1 MSRTEI
7 RLDQIV
13 NVGVVKRRS
22 GTSYKSVH
30 NLLAGITAEYIENSI
45 KPEHNDDLYRELEM
59 FFRQA
64 YKPANEWL
72 VSLRPFDSLNDFLDL
87 IFFREDEDSYKVL
100 SSRIFFIRDSDASF
114 IRIGE
119 LEFPSSNRFIRICNL
134 DNQKF
139 ALVYSQVGETPVYKV
154 IAGPGPK
161 NSYKEETKPIFR
173 DSNGSQVDPDG
184 TCLPLVD
191 PEQFFQL
198 TDDLRKVDKDQK
210 AAISANCDHNLLI
223 VAGAGSGKT
232 RSLVGRMCY
241 LHLVKRIPLNRIAML
256 TFTRKAA
263 QKLIKSASEQLTE
276 SYGNLGITAS
286 STSIN
291 ASTIDAFF
299 KRLIE
304 IHWSEMGFTKNPK
317 FSFDMKLDTKLNIL
331 SRIIEE
337 DDFPLREENGGR
349 NENGL
354 EKLKVL
360 RAQIENYANGLTV
373 NIPGIDNLLRSYVDW
388 QVRNNEIVEFFCA
401 SCIVKN
407 TLDNNEAFKNRLCE
421 SFECILIDEFQDIN
435 KLQNEIFAA
444 LYDTSVHFTLV
455 GDDDQTI
462 YTWRGSDVDIIRDM
476 QKDENVNTVFL
487 TVNYRNNPY
496 IVRAGN
502 SILRRMGERS
512 KNGVEITPY
521 QNTGEKV
528 RICRISKNYAE
539 LANEV
544 SKIYDPSKDG
554 DSICILSRK
563 SKCHGDIQKALEGMN
578 IPSVIIGSRPD
589 SDISSG
595 YKALKAMTFIAC
607 RSNVKANYDLLNEL
621 AEGRYSNMELK
632 SFITGVKPFTADE
645 SGSLFRVEYMVKLF
659 EYLDI
664 TLHPAADFEEMVSN
678 YCRAYACIVE
688 NDTSEDRVVQDPC
701 LSSFMDYVSEND
713 WMYPE
718 IGRNVLT
725 SIFSRFERRYLA
737 NEQNRDARTNDV
749 NTVLISSIHSSKGL
763 EYDDVFVVELDEKS
777 FPNTKIID
785 SEYDELIRKIEDLR
799 LSEKKLGELRSNTA
813 NGLYSELIS
822 ECDTAGF
829 QMMGRD
835 DIESLKE
842 ELEDVRDDVLGFT
855 ADGIE
860 EYRNIYD
867 AYIRPEI
874 ESYKDRLHRI
884 NLNKRATEET
894 YHGIEEK
901 LLTADSIDRELESQL
916 QSVSDEIS
924 DIDSQIGSMRT
935 EFDGFLRSISHLES
949 MNALCSTAKQYLL
962 DIDHLTHQEQL
973 RNELRK
979 MRDEMVNEE
988 LRSFYVS
995 ISRAR
1000 KLLYLCST
1008 LGSCPSKF
1016 LDILDREDCEDY
1028 ELTTRSEDEQMR
1040 SLREFKKT
1048 VDVEMAK
1055 PKPDL
1060 EVIDKATAQ
1069 MMSSTTDDMKAGLES
1084 NVNEFLLE
1092 NPDFKKLTGG
1102 SRTYLVTA
1110 LNLDY
1115 LGKTTG
1121 SDFNNEVLLNLMRS
1135 GEELVRSHVSPDA
1148 EQIVLDDTD
1157 MVEELHKKLKFLGR
1171 DRKTNNSPSGRYLKE
1186 QFYDYPA
1193 RSPLD
1198 DFKKIALAQY
1208 VTFSG
1213 MWPEVSETYSGNW
1226 DVKTINT
1233 DPDEFI
1239 NCALDLCNMRNE
1251 TTHTMV
1257 DETWKNDYVPYAY
1270 NCLKTIVNTF

>member
-7 RLDQIV
+7 GLDQIV
-13 NVGVVKRRS
+13 NVGVVKKKS
-22 GTSYKSVH
+22 GTSYKSIH
-30 NLLAGITAEYIENSI
+30 NLLAGITAEYIENTI
-45 KPEHNDDLYRELEM
+45 KPQRSDDLYRELEM

-64 YKPANEWL
+64 NKPASEWL
-72 VSLRPFDSLNDFLDL
+72 ISLRPFDSLNDFLNL
-87 IFFREDEDSYKVL
+87 IFFQENEDSYRDL
-100 SSRIFFIRDSDASF
+100 SSRIFFIQDSNSSF

-119 LEFPSSNRFIRICNL
+119 LEFPSSNKFIRICEL

-139 ALVYSQVGETPVYKV
+139 ALIYTQVGETPVYKV
-154 IAGPGPK
+154 ISGPGPK
-161 NSYKEETKPIFR
+161 NSYKEETKPIFQ
-173 DSNGSQVDPDG
+173 DSNGSQVDPDS
-184 TCLPLVD
+184 TCLPFVD

-210 AAISANCDHNLLI
+210 AAISANCDRNLLI

-241 LHLVKRIPLNRIAML
+241 LHLVKRIPLNKIAML

-276 SYGNLGITAS
+276 SYGNLSITTNP
-286 STSIN
+286 TSIN

-304 IHWSEMGFTKNPK
+304 IYWSEMGFTKNPK
-317 FSFDMKLDTKLNIL
+317 FNFDMKLDTKLNIL
-331 SRIIEE
+331 SKIIEE
-337 DDFPLREENGGR
+337 DDFLLHEENDER
-349 NENGL
+349 NENSL
-354 EKLKVL
+354 EKLKAL
-360 RAQIENYANGLTV
+360 RTQIENYANGLTV

-407 TLDNNEAFKNRLCE
+407 TLNSNEALKNKLCE

-435 KLQNEIFAA
+435 KLQNEIFAT
-444 LYDTSVHFTLV
+444 LYDTSIHFTLV

-476 QKDENVNTVFL
+476 QKDKNVNTVFL

-502 SILRRMGERS
+502 SILRKMGERS

-528 RICRISKNYAE
+528 RICKVSKSYAE

-554 DSICILSRK
+554 DSICILSRN
-563 SKCHGDIQKALEGMN
+563 SKCHEDIQKALWGMN
-578 IPSVIIGSRPD
+578 IPSVIISSKPD

-607 RSNVKANYDLLNEL
+607 KSNVKANYDLLNEL

-645 SGSLFRVEYMVKLF
+645 SNTPFKVEYMVKLF

-664 TLHPAADFEEMVSN
+664 TLHPAANFEEMVSN

-688 NDTSEDRVVQDPC
+688 NDTSEDRVVQDLC

-718 IGRNVLT
+718 IGKSVLT
-725 SIFSRFERRYLA
+725 SIFSKFERRYLA
-737 NEQNRDARTNDV
+737 NEQNKDVRTNDV
-749 NTVLISSIHSSKGL
+749 NTVLISTIHSSKGL
-763 EYDDVFVVELDEKS
+763 EYDDVFVVELDQER
-777 FPNTKIID
+777 FPNTKFID
-785 SEYDELIRKIEDLR
+785 RKYDDLIKKIEDLR
-799 LSEKKLGELRSNTA
+799 LSEKKLRELRN
-813 NGLYSELIS
+813 NNLDDQFGKLIS
-822 ECDTAGF
+822 ECDTARF

-835 DIESLKE
+835 DVESLKD
-842 ELEDVRDDVLGFT
+842 ELEDVKDDVLELT

-860 EYRNIYD
+860 EYQNIYD
-867 AYIRPEI
+867 AYIKPEI
-874 ESYKDRLHRI
+874 ESYRDKLHRI

-894 YHGIEEK
+894 YHEIEEK
-901 LLTADSIDRELESQL
+901 LLTADSIDQELESQL

-924 DIDSQIGSMRT
+924 EIDSQIGLMKT

-973 RNELRK
+973 KNELRK
-979 MRDEMVNEE
+979 MRNEMVHEE

-1008 LGSCPSKF
+1008 RGSCPSEF
-1016 LDILDREDCEDY
+1016 LDILDKEDCEDY
-1028 ELTTRSEDEQMR
+1028 KLTTKSEDEQMR

-1048 VDVEMAK
+1048 VDTEMAK

-1060 EVIDKATAQ
+1060 EVIDKATTQ
-1069 MMSSTTDDMKAGLES
+1069 MMSSTTDDTKARMES
-1084 NVNEFLLE
+1084 NVNEFLLK
-1092 NPDFKKLTGG
+1092 NPDFKKLTGE
-1102 SRTYLVTA
+1102 SRSYLITA

-1121 SDFNNEVLLNLMRS
+1121 SDFSNEVLLNLMRS
-1135 GEELVRSHVSPDA
+1135 GEELVRSHVSSDA
-1148 EQIVLDDTD
+1148 KQIILYDTD
-1157 MVEELHKKLKFLGR
+1157 MVEELHRRLKSLKS
-1171 DRKTNNSPSGRYLKE
+1171 DRKTKNSPSYGHLKKL
-1186 QFYDYPA
+1186 FYEYSNYP
-1193 RSPLD
+1193 PLND
-1198 DFKKIALAQY
+1198 IKDIVLAQY
-1208 VTFSG
+1208 ITFSG
-1213 MWPEVSETYSGNW
+1213 MWPEISEIYSKNW
-1226 DVKTINT
+1226 NVKTINT

-1239 NCALDLCNMRNE
+1239 NSALDLCNMRNE
-1251 TTHTMV
+1251 TTHSTV
-1257 DETWKNDYVPYAY
+1257 DETWKNDYVPHAY
-1270 NCLKTIVNTF
+1270 RCLKTMVNSF